1 MLALP
6 ICVSACLRMQV
17 PESIFPASESFLDKE
32 SGGTVTKMVPFV
44 LDGPRYVDGS
54 QEYAIWVS
62 GAPISQDEATFSQ
75 PHGAISSDFGKER
88 AFLQS
93 RNIRGAASTANGHVC
108 EEVERIYIGDNMQT
122 EPPSVIFVQ
131 ILVGAGDWIEWNV
144 CAVNSLGDAGEPSP
158 RCESM
163 HACMCHAEGDML
175 YR

>member
-62 GAPISQDEATFSQ
+62 GAPISQNEATFSQ
-75 PHGAISSDFGKER
+75 PHVVISSDFDEER
-88 AFLQS
+88 AFLENHPLRS
-93 RNIRGAASTANGHVC
+93 
-108 EEVERIYIGDNMQT
+108 
-122 EPPSVIFVQ
+122 PPRLF
-131 ILVGAGDWIEWNV
+131 
-144 CAVNSLGDAGEPSP
+144 C
-158 RCESM
+158 R
-163 HACMCHAEGDML
+163 
-175 YR
+175 

>member
-6 ICVSACLRMQV
+6 IYVSACLRMQV
-17 PESIFPASESFLDKE
+17 PESILPASESFLDKE

-62 GAPISQDEATFSQ
+62 
-75 PHGAISSDFGKER
+75 
-88 AFLQS
+88 
-93 RNIRGAASTANGHVC
+93 

-158 RCESM
+158 RCESIS
-163 HACMCHAEGDML
+163 ARL
-175 YR
+175 YVPC